1 MAMKSVILSEQA
13 VILEKPAIWSRLFL
27 WMIMLM
33 TSSAVVWAYFASIE
47 QAVPA
52 VGQLELKDG
61 ARDIQAP
68 ATGAVVRLHVE
79 NGDRVEKNQ
88 PLLTFNPIAPSADL
102 ASIKK
107 TKEALEKENQ
117 FYEDVVSGK
126 IQGAAASNA
135 VPSNLQ
141 STIKDR
147 QSLTAQNQVL
157 QALIDELYLNRGAS
171 GNFDAAQ
178 QGLYVNYRSEYL
190 SRAAAAQ
197 GQVQELQKQ
206 QKQAEDAEKAA
217 GVQMT
222 VAQQQLGFAQNQLNY
237 SQQQLESSKEQIKS
251 SQAQKDLAQEQLAK
265 SQQVLKSNQGILGR
279 LGPLVE
285 QGAIAEL
292 QREKQEQD
300 VFRGQGDVLKQQDQI
315 KQREGEINS
324 RKGEVNTRL
333 GEMNTRRGEINAR
346 RGEIE
351 KISSEIQRQQGEQ
364 GRIQESINRAQEQ
377 LKNTKDAWAKEL
389 YTKIADNQKQIA
401 SSDSQLSRF
410 KVENLKKLSE
420 VNAQLEKAQQVRDT
434 QILKAP
440 VSGVIFDLKP
450 SKKEKSKLDLA
461 KDPIC
466 QSIINSVVKPGEP
479 RPTRCEEAYYEAQ
492 QTEKLL
498 KVLDD
503 ENGLQAIV
511 YLENSNV
518 ALVLD
523 GMKKKREKLE
533 QYHGKQLDG
542 EKIDC
547 EKGKSCLCPEKEVN
561 REKLGLTK
569 YECVPVDVN
578 VEAFPALEFGTAEG
592 EVKEI
597 SSDAEPP
604 TELRK
609 YYSFKTKIKLK
620 NQKFLLNKGKP
631 NQQEVNLQSGMAV
644 SSNINIG
651 KRTVLQMFIN
661 RFTGKVDT
669 FKTVK

>member
-1 MAMKSVILSEQA
+1 
-13 VILEKPAIWSRLFL
+13 
-27 WMIMLM
+27 MLM
-33 TSSAVVWAYFASIE
+33 TTSGVVWAYFASVE

-68 ATGAVVRLHVE
+68 ATGAVVRVHVE
-79 NGDRVEKNQ
+79 NGDRVKKGQ
-88 PLLTFNPIAPSADL
+88 PLLTFNPVASSADL
-102 ASIKK
+102 TSIEK
-107 TKEALEKENQ
+107 TKEALEKENK
-117 FYEDVVSGK
+117 FYEDVVNGK
-126 IQGAAASNA
+126 VQGPI
-135 VPSNLQ
+135 PSILQ

-157 QALIDELYLNRGAS
+157 QALIDELYLNRGTS

-178 QGLYVNYRSEYL
+178 QGLYVNYRSEFL
-190 SRAAAAQ
+190 SRVAAAQ
-197 GQVQELQKQ
+197 GQVQELDKQ
-206 QKQAEDAEKAA
+206 LKQAENAEKAA
-217 GVQMT
+217 GDQMT
-222 VAQQQLGFAQNQLNY
+222 VAQQQFGFAQNQLNY
-237 SQQQLESSKEQIKS
+237 SQQQLGSAQEQVKS
-251 SQAQKDLAQEQLAK
+251 SLAQKDLAQEQLTK
-265 SQQVLKSNQGILGR
+265 SQQVLKSNQAILGR

-285 QGAIAEL
+285 AGAIAEL
-292 QREKQEQD
+292 QKEKQEQD
-300 VFRGQGDVLKQQDQI
+300 VFRGQGEVLKQQDQI

-324 RKGEVNTRL
+324 RKGEINTRL
-333 GEMNTRRGEINAR
+333 GEINTRKGEINAR
-346 RGEIE
+346 QGDIQ
-351 KISSEIQRQQGEQ
+351 KITAEVERQQGEQ
-364 GRIQESINRAQEQ
+364 ARIQESISRAQEQ
-377 LKNTKDAWAKEL
+377 LKNTKDSWAKEL

-420 VNAQLEKAQQVRDT
+420 VNAQLEKAQQTRDT
-434 QILKAP
+434 QVLMAP

-450 SKKEKSKLDLA
+450 SKKENSKLDIA

-466 QSIINSVVKPGEP
+466 QSIINSVLKPGEP
-479 RPTRCEEAYYEAQ
+479 RPARCEEAYYEAQ

-503 ENGLQAIV
+503 ENGLEAVV

-523 GMKKKREKLE
+523 ALRQKRDKLE

-547 EKGKSCLCPEKEVN
+547 EKGKSCVCPEKEVN

-569 YECVPVDVN
+569 YQCVPVDVN
-578 VEAFPALEFGTAEG
+578 VEAFPAMEFGTAEG
-592 EVKEI
+592 EVIEI
-597 SSDAEPP
+597 SKDAEPP

-609 YYSFKTKIKLK
+609 YYAFKTKIKLK
-620 NQKFLLNKGKP
+620 NQKFVLNKDKP
-631 NQQEVNLQSGMAV
+631 TQQEVNLQSGMAV

-661 RFTGKVDT
+661 RFTGKLDT

>member
-1 MAMKSVILSEQA
+1 MAMKSVILSEQP

-27 WMIMLM
+27 WMIMLIS
-33 TSSAVVWAYFASIE
+33 TSAVVWAYFARVE

-79 NGDRVEKNQ
+79 NGDRVKKGQ
-88 PLLTFNPIAPSADL
+88 PLLTFNPVASTADL
-102 ASIKK
+102 TSIKK
-107 TKEALEKENQ
+107 TKEALEKENK
-117 FYEDVVSGK
+117 FYEDVVNGR
-126 IQGAAASNA
+126 IQGPI
-135 VPSNLQ
+135 PSNLE

-178 QGLYVNYRSEYL
+178 QGLYVNYKSEFE
-190 SRAAAAQ
+190 SRVAAAQ

-206 QKQAEDAEKAA
+206 FQQAQDAEKAA
-217 GVQMT
+217 RDQMT

-237 SQQQLESSKEQIKS
+237 SQQQLAS
-251 SQAQKDLAQEQLAK
+251 SQEQVKSALAQKELADEQLAK
-265 SQQVLKSNQGILGR
+265 SKQVLKSNQGILAR
-279 LGPLVE
+279 LGPLVQE
-285 QGAIAEL
+285 GAIAEL
-292 QREKQEQD
+292 QRERQEQD
-300 VFRGQGDVLKQQDQI
+300 VFRGQAEVLKQQDQI

-324 RKGEVNTRL
+324 RKGEINTRR
-333 GEMNTRRGEINAR
+333 GEINTRRGEINAR
-346 RGEIE
+346 EGEIQ
-351 KISSEIQRQQGEQ
+351 KITADVQRQQGEQ
-364 GRIQESINRAQEQ
+364 ARIQESINRAVEQ

-389 YTKIADNQKQIA
+389 YTKIAENQKQIA

-420 VNAQLEKAQQVRDT
+420 INGQLEKAQENRNTQVM
-434 QILKAP
+434 KAP

-450 SKKEKSKLDLA
+450 STKEKAKLDMA
-461 KDPIC
+461 TDPIC
-466 QSIINSVVKPGEP
+466 QSIINSVLKPGDP
-479 RPTRCEEAYYEAQ
+479 RPQRCEEAYYEAQ

-503 ENGLQAIV
+503 DSGLEAVV

-523 GMKKKREKLE
+523 ALRNKRDKLE
-533 QYHGKQLDG
+533 KYHGKQLDG
-542 EKIDC
+542 EKVDC
-547 EKGKSCLCPEKEVN
+547 EVGKSCVCPTKPVN
-561 REKLGLTK
+561 REKLGLTH
-569 YECVPVDVN
+569 YDCVPVEVN

-609 YYSFKTKIKLK
+609 YYAFKTKIKLK
-620 NQKFLLNKGKP
+620 NQKFVLNKNKP
-631 NQQEVNLQSGMAV
+631 NQVEVNLQSGMAV

-661 RFTGKVDT
+661 RFTGKLDT

>member
-1 MAMKSVILSEQA
+1 MAMKSIMLSEQP
-13 VILEKPAIWSRLFL
+13 VILEKPAVWSRLFL
-27 WMIMLM
+27 WMIMLIA
-33 TSSAVVWAYFASIE
+33 SSAVIWAYFASIE

-68 ATGAVVRLHVE
+68 ATGAVVRVHVE

-88 PLLTFNPIAPSADL
+88 PLLTFNPVASSADFT
-102 ASIKK
+102 SIKK
-107 TKEALEKENQ
+107 TKEALEKENK
-117 FYEDVVSGK
+117 FYEDVVNGK
-126 IQGAAASNA
+126 IQGAI
-135 VPSNLQ
+135 PSNLE

-147 QSLTAQNQVL
+147 QSLTAQNKVL

-171 GNFDAAQ
+171 GNFDATQ
-178 QGLYVNYRSEYL
+178 QGLYVNYKSEFE
-190 SRAAAAQ
+190 SRVAAAQ
-197 GQVQELQKQ
+197 GQVQELEKQ
-206 QKQAEDAEKAA
+206 LKQAQDAEKAA
-217 GVQMT
+217 AAQMI
-222 VAQQQLGFAQNQLNY
+222 VAQQQFGFAQNQLVY
-237 SQQQLESSKEQIKS
+237 SQRQLDSSQEQIKS
-251 SQAQKDLAQEQLAK
+251 AEAQKQLADEQLAK

-279 LGPLVE
+279 LVPLVQE
-285 QGAIAEL
+285 GAIAEL
-292 QREKQEQD
+292 QKERQEQD
-300 VFRGQGDVLKQQDQI
+300 VFRGQSEVLKQQDQI

-324 RKGEVNTRL
+324 RKGEINSRK
-333 GEMNTRRGEINAR
+333 GEMNTRQGEMNAR
-346 RGEIE
+346 QGDIQ
-351 KISSEIQRQQGEQ
+351 KITAEVQRQQGEQ
-364 GRIQESINRAQEQ
+364 GRIDESIKRAQEQ

-389 YTKIADNQKQIA
+389 YSKIAENQKQIA

-420 VNAQLEKAQQVRDT
+420 INGQLQKAQETRDT
-434 QILKAP
+434 QVLKSP

-450 SKKEKSKLDLA
+450 STKEKAKLDIA

-466 QSIINSVVKPGEP
+466 QSIINSVVKPGQP
-479 RPTRCEEAYYEAQ
+479 RPARCEEAYYEAQ

-518 ALVLD
+518 ALILEAL
-523 GMKKKREKLE
+523 KQKRSKLE
-533 QYHGKQLDG
+533 QYHDKQLDG

-547 EKGKSCLCPEKEVN
+547 EKGKSCVCPEKEVN

-569 YECVPVDVN
+569 YQCVPVEVN
-578 VEAFPALEFGTAEG
+578 VEAFPAMEFGTAQG
-592 EVKEI
+592 EVIEI
-597 SSDAEPP
+597 SSDALAP

-609 YYSFKTKIKLK
+609 YYAFKTTIKLK
-620 NQKFLLNKGKP
+620 NQKFVLNKDKP
-631 NQQEVNLQSGMAV
+631 NQLEVNLQSGMSV

-661 RFTGKVDT
+661 RFTGKLDT
-669 FKTVK
+669 FKSVK

>member
-1 MAMKSVILSEQA
+1 MAMKSIMLSEQP

-33 TSSAVVWAYFASIE
+33 TTSAVVWAYFASVE

-68 ATGAVVRLHVE
+68 ATGAVVRVHVE

-88 PLLTFNPIAPSADL
+88 PLLTFNPVASSADFTSL
-102 ASIKK
+102 KK
-107 TKEALEKENQ
+107 TKEALEKENK
-117 FYEDVVSGK
+117 FYQDVVNGS
-126 IQGAAASNA
+126 IQGPI
-135 VPSNLQ
+135 PSNLE

-147 QSLTAQNQVL
+147 QSISAQNQVL

-178 QGLYVNYRSEYL
+178 QGLYVNYRSEFL
-190 SRAAAAQ
+190 SRAAAVQ
-197 GQVQELQKQ
+197 GQIQELQKQ
-206 QKQAEDAEKAA
+206 LKQAEDAEKAA
-217 GVQMT
+217 GDQMT

-237 SQQQLESSKEQIKS
+237 SQQQLDSAREQVKS
-251 SQAQKDLAQEQLAK
+251 AEAQKILADEQLAK
-265 SQQVLKSNQGILGR
+265 SQQVLKSNQGILSR

-285 QGAIAEL
+285 AGAIAEL
-292 QREKQEQD
+292 QKEKQEQD
-300 VFRGQGDVLKQQDQI
+300 VFRGQSDVLKQQDQI
-315 KQREGEINS
+315 KQREGEINA
-324 RKGEVNTRL
+324 RKGDINTRR
-333 GEMNTRRGEINAR
+333 GEINTRRGEINAR
-346 RGEIE
+346 QGDIQ
-351 KISSEIQRQQGEQ
+351 KITAEIQRQRGEQ
-364 GRIQESINRAQEQ
+364 ERIQESIKRAEEQ
-377 LKNTKDAWAKEL
+377 LKNTKDSWAKEL
-389 YTKIADNQKQIA
+389 YTKISENQKQIA
-401 SSDSQLSRF
+401 TSDSQLSRF

-420 VNAQLEKAQQVRDT
+420 INSQLEKAQENRNTQV
-434 QILKAP
+434 LKSP

-450 SKKEKSKLDLA
+450 STKEKSELDVA

-466 QSIINSVVKPGEP
+466 QSIINSVLKPGEP
-479 RPTRCEEAYYEAQ
+479 RPKRCEEAYYEAQ

-503 ENGLQAIV
+503 ENGLQATV

-523 GMKKKREKLE
+523 ALRQKRAKLE

-547 EKGKSCLCPEKEVN
+547 EKGKSCACPEKEVN

-569 YECVPVDVN
+569 YQCVPVEVN
-578 VEAFPALEFGTAEG
+578 VEAFPAMEFGTAEG
-592 EVKEI
+592 EVIEI
-597 SSDAEPP
+597 SSDAVAP

-609 YYSFKTKIKLK
+609 YYAFKTTIKLK
-620 NQKFLLNKGKP
+620 NQKFVLNKDKP
-631 NQQEVNLQSGMAV
+631 NQVEVNLQSGMAV

-661 RFTGKVDT
+661 RFTGKLDT

>member
-1 MAMKSVILSEQA
+1 MAMKSIMLSEQP
-13 VILEKPAIWSRLFL
+13 VILEKPAVWSRLFL

-33 TSSAVVWAYFASIE
+33 TTSAVVWAYFASIE

-68 ATGAVVRLHVE
+68 ATGAVVRVHVE

-88 PLLTFNPIAPSADL
+88 PLLTFNPVASSADFT
-102 ASIKK
+102 SIKK
-107 TKEALEKENQ
+107 TKEALEKENK
-117 FYEDVVSGK
+117 FYEDVVNGK
-126 IQGAAASNA
+126 IQGAI
-135 VPSNLQ
+135 PSNLE

-171 GNFDAAQ
+171 GNFDATQ
-178 QGLYVNYRSEYL
+178 QGLYVNYKSEFE
-190 SRAAAAQ
+190 SRVAAAQ
-197 GQVQELQKQ
+197 GQVQELEKQ
-206 QKQAEDAEKAA
+206 FQQAQDAEKAA
-217 GVQMT
+217 AAQMI
-222 VAQQQLGFAQNQLNY
+222 VAQQQFGFAQNQLNY
-237 SQQQLESSKEQIKS
+237 SQQQLASSQEQIKS
-251 SQAQKDLAQEQLAK
+251 AVAQKQLADEQLGK
-265 SQQVLKSNQGILGR
+265 SQQVLKSNQGILSR
-279 LGPLVE
+279 LTPLVE
-285 QGAIAEL
+285 AGAIAEL
-292 QREKQEQD
+292 QKERQEQD
-300 VFRGQGDVLKQQDQI
+300 VFRGQSEVLKQQDQI

-324 RKGEVNTRL
+324 RKGEINTRL
-333 GEMNTRRGEINAR
+333 GEINTRRGEINAR
-346 RGEIE
+346 QGDIQ
-351 KISSEIQRQQGEQ
+351 KITAEVQRQQGEQ
-364 GRIQESINRAQEQ
+364 GRIQESIKRAQEQ

-389 YTKIADNQKQIA
+389 YSKIAENQKQIA

-420 VNAQLEKAQQVRDT
+420 INGQLQKAQETRDT
-434 QILKAP
+434 QVLKSP

-450 SKKEKSKLDLA
+450 SKKENAKLDIA

-466 QSIINSVVKPGEP
+466 QSVIKSVVKPGEP
-479 RPTRCEEAYYEAQ
+479 RPARCEEAYYEAQ

-518 ALVLD
+518 ALILEAL
-523 GMKKKREKLE
+523 KQKRSKLE

-542 EKIDC
+542 EKIHC
-547 EKGKSCLCPEKEVN
+547 EKGKSCVCPEKEVN

-569 YECVPVDVN
+569 YQCVPVEVN
-578 VEAFPALEFGTAEG
+578 VEAFPAMEFGTAQG
-592 EVKEI
+592 EVIEI
-597 SSDAEPP
+597 SSDALAP

-609 YYSFKTKIKLK
+609 YYAFKTTIKLK
-620 NQKFLLNKGKP
+620 NQKFVLNKDKP
-631 NQQEVNLQSGMAV
+631 NQLEVNLQSGMSV

-661 RFTGKVDT
+661 RFTGKLDT
-669 FKTVK
+669 FKSVK

>member
-1 MAMKSVILSEQA
+1 MKSLILSEQP
-13 VILEKPAIWSRLFL
+13 VILEKPAIWSHLFL

-33 TSSAVVWAYFASIE
+33 TTSAVVWAYFASVE

-88 PLLTFNPIAPSADL
+88 PLLTFNPLAPSADL
-102 ASIKK
+102 TSIQK
-107 TKEALEKENQ
+107 TKEALEKENK
-117 FYEDVVSGK
+117 FYEDVVNGK
-126 IQGAAASNA
+126 IQGA
-135 VPSNLQ
+135 VPSNLE

-178 QGLYVNYRSEYL
+178 QGLYVNYRSEFL
-190 SRAAAAQ
+190 SRVAAAQ
-197 GQVQELQKQ
+197 GQVQELEQ
-206 QKQAEDAEKAA
+206 QLKQAQDAEKAA
-217 GVQMT
+217 GDQMI
-222 VAQQQLGFAQNQLNY
+222 VAQQQFGFAQNKLNY
-237 SQQQLESSKEQIKS
+237 AQQQLDSSKEQVKS
-251 SQAQKDLAQEQLAK
+251 AQAQKDLAQEQLAK
-265 SQQVLKSNQGILGR
+265 SQQVLKSNQNILGR
-279 LGPLVE
+279 LAPLVE
-285 QGAIAEL
+285 EGAIAEL
-292 QREKQEQD
+292 QKERQEQD
-300 VFRGQGDVLKQQDQI
+300 VFRGQSDVLKQQDQI
-315 KQREGEINS
+315 KQREGEINA
-324 RKGEVNTRL
+324 RKGEINTRL
-333 GEMNTRRGEINAR
+333 SEINTSRGEMNARQGEIQ
-346 RGEIE
+346 
-351 KISSEIQRQQGEQ
+351 KISADIQRQQGEQ
-364 GRIQESINRAQEQ
+364 ARIQESIARAEEQ
-377 LKNTKDAWAKEL
+377 LKNTKDSWAKEL
-389 YTKIADNQKQIA
+389 YSKIAENEKQIA

-420 VNAQLEKAQQVRDT
+420 VNAQLEKAQQNRDT
-434 QILKAP
+434 QVMKAP

-450 SKKEKSKLDLA
+450 STKEKAKLDMA

-479 RPTRCEEAYYEAQ
+479 RPARCEEAYYEAQ

-503 ENGLQAIV
+503 DNGLEAVV

-523 GMKKKREKLE
+523 ALRQKRAKLE

-547 EKGKSCLCPEKEVN
+547 EIGKSCVCPEKEVN

-569 YECVPVDVN
+569 YQCVPVEVN
-578 VEAFPALEFGTAEG
+578 VEAFPAMEFGTAEG
-592 EVKEI
+592 EVIEI

-609 YYSFKTKIKLK
+609 YYAFKTKIKLN
-620 NQKFLLNKGKP
+620 NQKFVLNKGKA
-631 NQQEVNLQSGMAV
+631 NEVEVNLQSGMSV

-661 RFTGKVDT
+661 RFTGKMDT
-669 FKTVK
+669 FKTIK

>member
-1 MAMKSVILSEQA
+1 MAMKSVILSEQP

-33 TSSAVVWAYFASIE
+33 TTSAVIWAYFASVE

-68 ATGAVVRLHVE
+68 ATGAVVRVHVE

-88 PLLTFNPIAPSADL
+88 PLLTFNPVASSADL
-102 ASIKK
+102 TSVKK
-107 TKEALEKENQ
+107 TKEALEQENK
-117 FYEDVVSGK
+117 FYEDVVNGRV
-126 IQGAAASNA
+126 QGPI
-135 VPSNLQ
+135 PSSLE

-147 QSLTAQNQVL
+147 QSLAAQNQVL

-178 QGLYVNYRSEYL
+178 QGLYVNYKSEFE
-190 SRAAAAQ
+190 SRVAAAQ
-197 GQVQELQKQ
+197 GQVQELEKQ
-206 QKQAEDAEKAA
+206 LQQAKDAEKAA
-217 GVQMT
+217 GDQKI

-237 SQQQLESSKEQIKS
+237 AQQQLAS
-251 SQAQKDLAQEQLAK
+251 SQEQVKSALAQKDLAEEQLAK
-265 SQQVLKSNQGILGR
+265 SQQVLKSNQGILSR

-292 QREKQEQD
+292 QRERQEQD
-300 VFRGQGDVLKQQDQI
+300 VFRGQSEVLKQQDQI
-315 KQREGEINS
+315 KQREGEITS
-324 RKGEVNTRL
+324 RQGEI
-333 GEMNTRRGEINAR
+333 NTRRGEINKSR
-346 RGEIE
+346 
-351 KISSEIQRQQGEQ
+351 SEINAREGDIQKMSAEVLRQQGEQ
-364 GRIQESINRAQEQ
+364 ARIQESIDRAVEQ

-389 YTKIADNQKQIA
+389 YTKIAENQKQIA

-420 VNAQLEKAQQVRDT
+420 INGQLEKAEQTRDT
-434 QILKAP
+434 QVMKAP

-450 SKKEKSKLDLA
+450 SKKENAKLEIA

-466 QSIINSVVKPGEP
+466 QSIINSVLKPGEP
-479 RPTRCEEAYYEAQ
+479 RPARCEEAYYEAQ

-503 ENGLQAIV
+503 ENGLEAVV

-523 GMKKKREKLE
+523 ALRQKRDKLE
-533 QYHGKQLDG
+533 KYHGKQLDG
-542 EKIDC
+542 EKVDC
-547 EKGKSCLCPEKEVN
+547 EIGKSCVCPEKAVN
-561 REKLGLTK
+561 REKLGLTH
-569 YECVPVDVN
+569 YDCVPVEVN

-609 YYSFKTKIKLK
+609 YYAFKTKIKLK
-620 NQKFLLNKGKP
+620 NQKFVLNKNKP
-631 NQQEVNLQSGMAV
+631 NQVEVNLQSGMAV

-661 RFTGKVDT
+661 RFTGKLDT

>member
-1 MAMKSVILSEQA
+1 MKSVILSEQP

-27 WMIMLM
+27 WTIMLI
-33 TSSAVVWAYFASIE
+33 TSSAIIWAYFARVE

-68 ATGAVVRLHVE
+68 ATGAVVRVHVE

-88 PLLTFNPIAPSADL
+88 PLLTFNPVASTADL
-102 ASIKK
+102 TSVKK
-107 TKEALEKENQ
+107 TKEALEKENK
-117 FYEDVVSGK
+117 FYEDVVNSR
-126 IQGAAASNA
+126 IQG
-135 VPSNLQ
+135 PIPPNLE
-141 STIKDR
+141 STIRDR
-147 QSLTAQNQVL
+147 QSLVSQNLVL
-157 QALIDELYLNRGAS
+157 QALIDELYLSRGGG

-178 QGLYVNYRSEYL
+178 RGLYVNYKSEFE
-190 SRAAAAQ
+190 SRVAAAQ
-197 GQVQELQKQ
+197 GQVQELEKQ
-206 QKQAEDAEKAA
+206 LKQAEDAEQAQRD
-217 GVQMT
+217 QMV
-222 VAQQQLGFAQNQLNY
+222 VAQQQLVFAQNQLNY
-237 SQQQLESSKEQIKS
+237 AQQQLAS
-251 SQAQKDLAQEQLAK
+251 SQEQVKSALAQKDLAEEQLAK

-292 QREKQEQD
+292 QRERQEQD
-300 VFRGQGDVLKQQDQI
+300 VFRGENEVIKQQDQI
-315 KQREGEINS
+315 KQREGEINA
-324 RKGEVNTRL
+324 RRGEINTRR
-333 GEMNTRRGEINAR
+333 GEINTRRGEINAR
-346 RGEIE
+346 QGDIQ
-351 KISSEIQRQQGEQ
+351 KINAEIQRQQGEQ
-364 GRIQESINRAQEQ
+364 ARIQQSIQRAVEQ

-389 YTKIADNQKQIA
+389 YTKIAENEKLIA
-401 SSDSQLSRF
+401 GSDSQLSRL
-410 KVENLKKLSE
+410 KVDNLKKLSE
-420 VNAQLEKAQQVRDT
+420 VNAQLEKAQENRNTQVM
-434 QILKAP
+434 KSP
-440 VSGVIFDLKP
+440 VAGTIFDLKP
-450 SKKEKSKLDLA
+450 STKDKAKLDIA

-466 QSIINSVVKPGEP
+466 QSIITSVLKPGDP
-479 RPTRCEEAYYEAQ
+479 RPKRCEEAYYEAQ

-503 ENGLQAIV
+503 ENGLEAVV

-523 GMKKKREKLE
+523 ALKRKREKLE

-542 EKIDC
+542 EKIEC
-547 EKGKSCLCPEKEVN
+547 EVGKSCVCPEKQVN
-561 REKLGLTK
+561 RDKLGLTE
-569 YECVPVDVN
+569 YDCVPVEVN

-597 SSDAEPP
+597 SKDAEPP

-609 YYSFKTKIKLK
+609 YYAFKTKIKLN
-620 NQKFLLNKGKP
+620 NQKFVLNKSKP
-631 NQQEVNLQSGMAV
+631 KSEQTEVNLQSGMAV

-661 RFTGKVDT
+661 RFTGKLDT

>member
-1 MAMKSVILSEQA
+1 MAMKSVILSEQP
-13 VILEKPAIWSRLFL
+13 VILEKPAIWSHLFL

-33 TSSAVVWAYFASIE
+33 TTSAVVWAYFASVE

-88 PLLTFNPIAPSADL
+88 PLLTFNPLAPSADL
-102 ASIKK
+102 TSIQK
-107 TKEALEKENQ
+107 TKEALEKENK

-126 IQGAAASNA
+126 IQGA
-135 VPSNLQ
+135 VPSNLE

-157 QALIDELYLNRGAS
+157 QALINELYLNQGPSR
-171 GNFDAAQ
+171 NFDPAQ
-178 QGLYVNYRSEYL
+178 QGLYDNYRSEFL
-190 SRAAAAQ
+190 SRVASAQ
-197 GQVQELQKQ
+197 GQVQELEKQ
-206 QKQAEDAEKAA
+206 QQQAEDAEKAA
-217 GVQMT
+217 RDQMT
-222 VAQQQLGFAQNQLNY
+222 VAEKQLVFAENQLNY
-237 SQQQLESSKEQIKS
+237 AKQQWASSEEQVKS
-251 SQAQKDLAQEQLAK
+251 ARAQKDLAQEQSAK
-265 SQQVLKSNQGILGR
+265 AEQVLKSNQNILDR
-279 LGPLVE
+279 LRPLVQE
-285 QGAIAEL
+285 GAIAEL
-292 QREKQEQD
+292 QKERQEQD
-300 VFRGQGDVLKQQDQI
+300 VLRGQSDVLKQQDQI
-315 KQREGEINS
+315 KQREGEINARQGEINT
-324 RKGEVNTRL
+324 RKGEINTR
-333 GEMNTRRGEINAR
+333 EGEINAR
-346 RGEIE
+346 QGEIK
-351 KISSEIQRQQGEQ
+351 KITADIQRQQGEQ
-364 GRIQESINRAQEQ
+364 DRIQESIKRAQEQ
-377 LKNTKDAWAKEL
+377 LKNTKEAWAKEL
-389 YTKIADNQKQIA
+389 YSKIAENQKQIA

-420 VNAQLEKAQQVRDT
+420 VNAQLEKAQQNRDT
-434 QILKAP
+434 QVMKAP

-450 SKKEKSKLDLA
+450 STKEKAELDMA

-466 QSIINSVVKPGEP
+466 QSIINTVLKPGEP
-479 RPTRCEEAYYEAQ
+479 RPQRCEEAYYEAQ

-503 ENGLQAIV
+503 ENGLEAVV

-523 GMKKKREKLE
+523 ALRQKREKLE
-533 QYHGKQLDG
+533 PYHGKQLDG
-542 EKIDC
+542 EKVDC
-547 EKGKSCLCPEKEVN
+547 EKGKSCVCPEKEIN

-569 YECVPVDVN
+569 YQCVPVEVN

-609 YYSFKTKIKLK
+609 YYAFKTKIKLK

-631 NQQEVNLQSGMAV
+631 NEVAVNLQSGMSV

-661 RFTGKVDT
+661 RFTGKLDT

>member
-1 MAMKSVILSEQA
+1 MKSIMLSEQP
-13 VILEKPAIWSRLFL
+13 VILEKPAVWSRLFL

-33 TSSAVVWAYFASIE
+33 TTSAVVWAYFASIE

-68 ATGAVVRLHVE
+68 ATGAVVRVHVE

-88 PLLTFNPIAPSADL
+88 PLLTFNPVASSADFT
-102 ASIKK
+102 SIKK
-107 TKEALEKENQ
+107 TKEALEKENK
-117 FYEDVVSGK
+117 FYEDVVNGK
-126 IQGAAASNA
+126 IQGAI
-135 VPSNLQ
+135 PSNLE

-171 GNFDAAQ
+171 GNFDATQ
-178 QGLYVNYRSEYL
+178 QGLYVNYKSEFE
-190 SRAAAAQ
+190 SRVAAAQ
-197 GQVQELQKQ
+197 GQVQELEKQ
-206 QKQAEDAEKAA
+206 FQQAQDAEKAA
-217 GVQMT
+217 AAQMI
-222 VAQQQLGFAQNQLNY
+222 VAQQQFGFAQNQLNY
-237 SQQQLESSKEQIKS
+237 SQQQLASSQEQIKS
-251 SQAQKDLAQEQLAK
+251 AVAQKQLADEQLGK
-265 SQQVLKSNQGILGR
+265 SQQVLKSNQGILSR
-279 LGPLVE
+279 LTPLVE
-285 QGAIAEL
+285 AGAIAEL
-292 QREKQEQD
+292 QKERQEQD
-300 VFRGQGDVLKQQDQI
+300 VFRGQSEVLKQQDQI

-324 RKGEVNTRL
+324 RKGEINTRL
-333 GEMNTRRGEINAR
+333 GEINTRRGEINAR
-346 RGEIE
+346 QGDIQ
-351 KISSEIQRQQGEQ
+351 KITAEVQRQQGEQ
-364 GRIQESINRAQEQ
+364 GRIQESIKRAQEQ

-389 YTKIADNQKQIA
+389 YSKIAENQKQIA

-420 VNAQLEKAQQVRDT
+420 INGQLQKAQETRDT
-434 QILKAP
+434 QVLKSP

-450 SKKEKSKLDLA
+450 SKKENAKLDIA

-466 QSIINSVVKPGEP
+466 QSVIKSVVKPGEP
-479 RPTRCEEAYYEAQ
+479 RPARCEEAYYEAQ

-518 ALVLD
+518 ALILEAL
-523 GMKKKREKLE
+523 KQKRSKLE

-542 EKIDC
+542 EKIHC
-547 EKGKSCLCPEKEVN
+547 EKGKSCVCPEKEVN

-569 YECVPVDVN
+569 YQCVPVEVN
-578 VEAFPALEFGTAEG
+578 VEAFPAMEFGTAQG
-592 EVKEI
+592 EVIEI
-597 SSDAEPP
+597 SSDALAP

-609 YYSFKTKIKLK
+609 YYAFKTTIKLK
-620 NQKFLLNKGKP
+620 NQKFVLNKDKP
-631 NQQEVNLQSGMAV
+631 NQLEVNLQSGMSV

-661 RFTGKVDT
+661 RFTGKLDT
-669 FKTVK
+669 FKSVK

>member
-1 MAMKSVILSEQA
+1 MAMKSVILSEQP
-13 VILEKPAIWSRLFL
+13 VILEKPAIWSHLFL

-33 TSSAVVWAYFASIE
+33 TTSGVVWAYFASVE

-68 ATGAVVRLHVE
+68 ATGAVVRVHVE
-79 NGDRVEKNQ
+79 NGDRVKKGQ
-88 PLLTFNPIAPSADL
+88 PLLTFNPVASTADL
-102 ASIKK
+102 TSIKK

-117 FYEDVVSGK
+117 FYEDVVNGK
-126 IQGAAASNA
+126 VQGPI
-135 VPSNLQ
+135 PSSLQ

-147 QSLTAQNQVL
+147 QSLAAQNEVL

-178 QGLYVNYRSEYL
+178 QGLYVNYRSEFL
-190 SRAAAAQ
+190 SRVAAAQ
-197 GQVQELQKQ
+197 GQVQELEKQ
-206 QKQAEDAEKAA
+206 LKQAENAEKAA
-217 GVQMT
+217 RDQIT
-222 VAQQQLGFAQNQLNY
+222 VAQQQFGFAQNQLNY
-237 SQQQLESSKEQIKS
+237 SQQQLAS
-251 SQAQKDLAQEQLAK
+251 AQEQVKSSLAQKELAQDQLTK
-265 SQQVLKSNQGILGR
+265 SRQVLKSNEAILGR

-285 QGAIAEL
+285 AGAIAEL

-300 VFRGQGDVLKQQDQI
+300 VFRGQGEVLKQQDQI
-315 KQREGEINS
+315 KQREGEINA
-324 RKGEVNTRL
+324 RKGEINTRL
-333 GEMNTRRGEINAR
+333 GEINTRRGEINAR
-346 RGEIE
+346 QGDIQ
-351 KISSEIQRQQGEQ
+351 KITAEVERQQGEQ
-364 GRIQESINRAQEQ
+364 ARVLESISRAQEQ
-377 LKNTKDAWAKEL
+377 LKNTKDAWAREL
-389 YTKIADNQKQIA
+389 YTKIAENEKQIA

-420 VNAQLEKAQQVRDT
+420 VNGQLEKAQENRNTQVM
-434 QILKAP
+434 KSP

-450 SKKEKSKLDLA
+450 STKEKAKLDMA

-466 QSIINSVVKPGEP
+466 QSIINSVLKPGEP
-479 RPTRCEEAYYEAQ
+479 LPARCEEAYYEAQ

-503 ENGLQAIV
+503 ENGLEAVV

-523 GMKKKREKLE
+523 GMKRKREKLE
-533 QYHGKQLDG
+533 PYHGKQLDG

-547 EKGKSCLCPEKEVN
+547 EVGKSCVCPEKEVN
-561 REKLGLTK
+561 REKLGMTH
-569 YECVPVDVN
+569 YDCVPVELN
-578 VEAFPALEFGTAEG
+578 VEAFPALEFGTAAG

-597 SSDAEPP
+597 SKDAEPP

-609 YYSFKTKIKLK
+609 YYAFKTKVKLK
-620 NQKFLLNKGKP
+620 NQKFVLNKGKA
-631 NQQEVNLQSGMAV
+631 NEQEVNLQSGMAV

-661 RFTGKVDT
+661 RFTGKLDT

>member
-1 MAMKSVILSEQA
+1 MAMKSIMLSEQP

-33 TSSAVVWAYFASIE
+33 TTSAVVWAYFASVE
-47 QAVPA
+47 QSVPA

-68 ATGAVVRLHVE
+68 ATGAVVRVHVE

-88 PLLTFNPIAPSADL
+88 PLLTFNPVASSADFTSL
-102 ASIKK
+102 KK
-107 TKEALEKENQ
+107 TKEALEKENK
-117 FYEDVVSGK
+117 FYQDVVNGR
-126 IQGAAASNA
+126 IQGPI
-135 VPSNLQ
+135 PSNLE

-147 QSLTAQNQVL
+147 QSIAAQNQVL

-178 QGLYVNYRSEYL
+178 QGLYVNYRSEFL
-190 SRAAAAQ
+190 SRAAAVQ
-197 GQVQELQKQ
+197 GQIQELQKQ
-206 QKQAEDAEKAA
+206 LKQAEDAEKAA
-217 GVQMT
+217 GDQMT

-237 SQQQLESSKEQIKS
+237 SQQQLDSAKEQVKS
-251 SQAQKDLAQEQLAK
+251 AESQKILADEQLAK
-265 SQQVLKSNQGILGR
+265 SQQVLKSNQGILSR

-285 QGAIAEL
+285 AGAIAEL
-292 QREKQEQD
+292 QKEKQEQD
-300 VFRGQGDVLKQQDQI
+300 VFRGQSDVLKQQDQI
-315 KQREGEINS
+315 KQREGEINA
-324 RKGEVNTRL
+324 RKGDINTRR
-333 GEMNTRRGEINAR
+333 GEINTRRGEINAR
-346 RGEIE
+346 QGDIQ
-351 KISSEIQRQQGEQ
+351 KITAEIQRQRGEQ
-364 GRIQESINRAQEQ
+364 ERIQESIKRAEEQ
-377 LKNTKDAWAKEL
+377 LKNTKDSWAKEL
-389 YTKIADNQKQIA
+389 YTKISENQKQIA
-401 SSDSQLSRF
+401 SSDSQLSRY
-410 KVENLKKLSE
+410 KVENLKKLSDI
-420 VNAQLEKAQQVRDT
+420 NSQLEKAQENRNTQV
-434 QILKAP
+434 LKSP

-450 SKKEKSKLDLA
+450 STKEKSKLDLA

-466 QSIINSVVKPGEP
+466 QSIINSVLKPGEP
-479 RPTRCEEAYYEAQ
+479 RPKRCEEAYYEAQ

-503 ENGLQAIV
+503 ENGLQANV

-523 GMKKKREKLE
+523 ALRQKRAKLE

-547 EKGKSCLCPEKEVN
+547 EKGKSCTCPEKEVN
-561 REKLGLTK
+561 RDKLGLTK
-569 YECVPVDVN
+569 YQCVPVEVN
-578 VEAFPALEFGTAEG
+578 VEAFPAMEFGTAEG
-592 EVKEI
+592 EVIDI
-597 SSDAEPP
+597 SSDALAP

-609 YYSFKTKIKLK
+609 YYAFKTTIKLK
-620 NQKFLLNKGKP
+620 NQKFVLNKDKP
-631 NQQEVNLQSGMAV
+631 NQVEVNLQSGMAV

-661 RFTGKVDT
+661 RFTGKLDT

>member
-1 MAMKSVILSEQA
+1 MKSIILSEQP
-13 VILEKPAIWSRLFL
+13 VILEKPAIWSHLFL

-33 TSSAVVWAYFASIE
+33 TTSAVVWAYFASIE

-68 ATGAVVRLHVE
+68 ATGAVVRVHVE
-79 NGDRVEKNQ
+79 NGDRVKKGQ
-88 PLLTFNPIAPSADL
+88 PLLTFNPVASSADL
-102 ASIKK
+102 TSVKK
-107 TKEALEKENQ
+107 TKEALEKENK

-126 IQGAAASNA
+126 IQGPI
-135 VPSNLQ
+135 PSSLE

-147 QSLTAQNQVL
+147 QSLAAQNQVL

-178 QGLYVNYRSEYL
+178 QGLYVNYRSEFL
-190 SRAAAAQ
+190 SRVAAAQ
-197 GQVQELQKQ
+197 GQVQELEKQ
-206 QKQAEDAEKAA
+206 LKQAEDAEKAA
-217 GVQMT
+217 GNQMT

-237 SQQQLESSKEQIKS
+237 AQQQLAS
-251 SQAQKDLAQEQLAK
+251 SQEQVKSAVAQKQLADEQLTK
-265 SQQVLKSNQGILGR
+265 SQQVLKSNQGILSR
-279 LGPLVE
+279 LVPLVE
-285 QGAIAEL
+285 AGAIAEL
-292 QREKQEQD
+292 QKEKQEQD
-300 VFRGQGDVLKQQDQI
+300 VFRGQSEVLKQQDQI
-315 KQREGEINS
+315 KQREGEIN
-324 RKGEVNTRL
+324 GRL
-333 GEMNTRRGEINAR
+333 GEINTRRGEINTRRGEINAR
-346 RGEIE
+346 EGDIQ
-351 KISSEIQRQQGEQ
+351 KITAEVQRQQGEQ
-364 GRIQESINRAQEQ
+364 ARIQESIKRAQEQ
-377 LKNTKDAWAKEL
+377 LKNTKDSWAKEL
-389 YTKIADNQKQIA
+389 YTKIAENQKQIA

-420 VNAQLEKAQQVRDT
+420 VNAQLEKAQENRNTQVM
-434 QILKAP
+434 KSP

-450 SKKEKSKLDLA
+450 STKEKAKLDMA

-466 QSIINSVVKPGEP
+466 QSIINSVLKPGEP
-479 RPTRCEEAYYEAQ
+479 RPQRCEEAYYEAQ

-523 GMKKKREKLE
+523 ALRKKREKLE
-533 QYHGKQLDG
+533 PYHGKQLDG

-547 EKGKSCLCPEKEVN
+547 EKGKSCVCPEKENN
-561 REKLGLTK
+561 RDKLGLTH
-569 YECVPVDVN
+569 YDCVPVEVN
-578 VEAFPALEFGTAEG
+578 VEAFPAMEFGTAEG

-597 SSDAEPP
+597 SSDAVAP

-609 YYSFKTKIKLK
+609 YYAFKTTIKLK
-620 NQKFLLNKGKP
+620 NQKFVLNKNKP
-631 NQQEVNLQSGMAV
+631 NQLEVNLQSGMSV

-661 RFTGKVDT
+661 RFTGKLDT

>member
-1 MAMKSVILSEQA
+1 MAMKSLILSEQP
-13 VILEKPAIWSRLFL
+13 VILEKPAIWSHLFL

-33 TSSAVVWAYFASIE
+33 TTSAVVWAYFASVE

-88 PLLTFNPIAPSADL
+88 PLLTFNPLAPSADL
-102 ASIKK
+102 TSVQK
-107 TKEALEKENQ
+107 TKEALEKENK

-126 IQGAAASNA
+126 IQGP
-135 VPSNLQ
+135 VPSNLE
-141 STIKDR
+141 STIRDR

-171 GNFDAAQ
+171 GNFAPAQ
-178 QGLYVNYRSEYL
+178 QGLYANYKDEFL
-190 SRAAAAQ
+190 SRVATAQ
-197 GQVQELQKQ
+197 GQVQELEKQ
-206 QKQAEDAEKAA
+206 LKQAQDAEKAA
-217 GVQMT
+217 GDQMI

-237 SQQQLESSKEQIKS
+237 AQQQLAS
-251 SQAQKDLAQEQLAK
+251 SQEQVKSALAQRDLAQEQLAK
-265 SQQVLKSNQGILGR
+265 SQQVLKSNQNILGR
-279 LGPLVE
+279 LAPLVE
-285 QGAIAEL
+285 EGAIAEL
-292 QREKQEQD
+292 QKERQEQD
-300 VFRGQGDVLKQQDQI
+300 VFRGQSDVLKQQDQI

-324 RKGEVNTRL
+324 RRGEINTRL
-333 GEMNTRRGEINAR
+333 GEINTRRGEINAR
-346 RGEIE
+346 QGDIQ
-351 KISSEIQRQQGEQ
+351 KISADIQRQQGEQ
-364 GRIQESINRAQEQ
+364 ARIQESIARAQEQ
-377 LKNTKDAWAKEL
+377 LKNTKDAWAREL
-389 YTKIADNQKQIA
+389 YTKIAENEKQIA

-420 VNAQLEKAQQVRDT
+420 VNAQLEKAQQNRDT
-434 QILKAP
+434 QVLKAP

-450 SKKEKSKLDLA
+450 STKEKAKLDMA

-479 RPTRCEEAYYEAQ
+479 RPARCEEAYYEAQ

-503 ENGLQAIV
+503 DNGLEAVV

-523 GMKKKREKLE
+523 ALRQKRAKLE
-533 QYHGKQLDG
+533 PYHGKQLDG

-547 EKGKSCLCPEKEVN
+547 EIGKICVCPEKEIN

-569 YECVPVDVN
+569 YQCVPVEVN
-578 VEAFPALEFGTAEG
+578 VEAFPAMEFGTAQG
-592 EVKEI
+592 EVIEI

-609 YYSFKTKIKLK
+609 YYAFKTKIKLK
-620 NQKFLLNKGKP
+620 NQKFVLNKGKA
-631 NQQEVNLQSGMAV
+631 NEVEVGLQSGMAV

-661 RFTGKVDT
+661 RFTGKMDT
-669 FKTVK
+669 FKTIK

>member
-1 MAMKSVILSEQA
+1 MAMKSIILSEQP

-33 TSSAVVWAYFASIE
+33 TTSAVVWAYFASIE

-68 ATGAVVRLHVE
+68 ATGAVVRVHVE

-88 PLLTFNPIAPSADL
+88 PLLTFNPVASSADFT
-102 ASIKK
+102 SIKK
-107 TKEALEKENQ
+107 TKEALEKENK

-126 IQGAAASNA
+126 IQGPI
-135 VPSNLQ
+135 PSNLE

-147 QSLTAQNQVL
+147 QSNVAQNQVL

-171 GNFDAAQ
+171 GNFDGTQ
-178 QGLYVNYRSEYL
+178 QGLYVNYKSEFE
-190 SRAAAAQ
+190 SRVAAAQ
-197 GQVQELQKQ
+197 GQVQELEKQ
-206 QKQAEDAEKAA
+206 LKQAQNAEKAA
-217 GVQMT
+217 GDQMT
-222 VAQQQLGFAQNQLNY
+222 VAQQQFGFAQNQLNY
-237 SQQQLESSKEQIKS
+237 SQQQLGS
-251 SQAQKDLAQEQLAK
+251 SQEQVKSAVAQKQLADEQLAK

-279 LGPLVE
+279 LTPLVE
-285 QGAIAEL
+285 AGAIAEL
-292 QREKQEQD
+292 QKERQEQD
-300 VFRGQGDVLKQQDQI
+300 VFRGQSEVLKQQDQI

-324 RKGEVNTRL
+324 RKGEINTRR
-333 GEMNTRRGEINAR
+333 GEINTRRGEINAR
-346 RGEIE
+346 EGDIQ
-351 KISSEIQRQQGEQ
+351 KITAEVQRQQGEQ
-364 GRIQESINRAQEQ
+364 GRIDESIKRAQEQ

-389 YTKIADNQKQIA
+389 YSKIAENQKQIA

-420 VNAQLEKAQQVRDT
+420 INGQLQKAQETRDT
-434 QILKAP
+434 QVLKSP

-450 SKKEKSKLDLA
+450 STKEKSKLDIE

-466 QSIINSVVKPGEP
+466 QSIINSVVKPGQP
-479 RPTRCEEAYYEAQ
+479 RPARCEEAYYEAQ

-503 ENGLQAIV
+503 ENGLQAVV

-523 GMKKKREKLE
+523 ALRQKRDKLE
-533 QYHGKQLDG
+533 KYHGKQLDG

-547 EKGKSCLCPEKEVN
+547 EIGKSCVCPEKEVN

-569 YECVPVDVN
+569 YQCVPVEVN
-578 VEAFPALEFGTAEG
+578 VEAFPAMEFGTAEG
-592 EVKEI
+592 EVTEI
-597 SSDAEPP
+597 SSDAMAP

-609 YYSFKTKIKLK
+609 YYAFKTTIKLK
-620 NQKFLLNKGKP
+620 NQKFVLNKDKP
-631 NQQEVNLQSGMAV
+631 GQVEVNLQSGMGV

-661 RFTGKVDT
+661 RFTGKLDT
-669 FKTVK
+669 FKSVK

>member
-1 MAMKSVILSEQA
+1 MAMKSLILSEQP
-13 VILEKPAIWSRLFL
+13 VILEKPAIWSHLFL

-33 TSSAVVWAYFASIE
+33 TTSAVVWAYFASVE

-88 PLLTFNPIAPSADL
+88 PLLTFNPLAPSADL
-102 ASIKK
+102 TSIQK
-107 TKEALEKENQ
+107 TKEALEKENK

-126 IQGAAASNA
+126 IQGA
-135 VPSNLQ
+135 VPSSLE

-147 QSLTAQNQVL
+147 QSLTAQNEVM

-171 GNFDAAQ
+171 GNFDAEQ
-178 QGLYVNYRSEYL
+178 QGLYVNYRSEFL
-190 SRAAAAQ
+190 SRVASAQ
-197 GQVQELQKQ
+197 GQVQELEKQ
-206 QKQAEDAEKAA
+206 QKQAADAEKAA
-217 GVQMT
+217 RDQMV
-222 VAQQQLGFAQNQLNY
+222 VAQQQWGFAKNQLDY
-237 SQQQLESSKEQIKS
+237 AERQLASSEEQVKS
-251 SQAQKDLAQEQLAK
+251 ALAQKDLAQEQLTK
-265 SQQVLKSNQGILGR
+265 SQQVLKSNQNILGR

-285 QGAIAEL
+285 EGAIAEL
-292 QREKQEQD
+292 QKERQEQD
-300 VFRGQGDVLKQQDQI
+300 VFKGQSDVLKQLDQI
-315 KQREGEINS
+315 KQREGEINA
-324 RKGEVNTRL
+324 RQGEI
-333 GEMNTRRGEINAR
+333 NTRRGEINTR
-346 RGEIE
+346 LGEINARKGE
-351 KISSEIQRQQGEQ
+351 IQKITAEIQRQQGEQ
-364 GRIQESINRAQEQ
+364 DRLQESINRAQEQ

-389 YTKIADNQKQIA
+389 YSKIAENEKLIA

-420 VNAQLEKAQQVRDT
+420 VNAQLEKAQQNRDT
-434 QILKAP
+434 QVMKAP

-450 SKKEKSKLDLA
+450 SKKEEAKLDIA

-479 RPTRCEEAYYEAQ
+479 RPQRCEEAYYEAQ

-503 ENGLQAIV
+503 DNGLEAVV

-523 GMKKKREKLE
+523 ALRQKREKLE
-533 QYHGKQLDG
+533 PYHGKQLDG
-542 EKIDC
+542 EKVDC
-547 EKGKSCLCPEKEVN
+547 EQGKSCVCPEKEVN
-561 REKLGLTK
+561 RDKLGLTK
-569 YECVPVDVN
+569 YQCVPVEVN
-578 VEAFPALEFGTAEG
+578 VEAFPAMEFGTAEG

-609 YYSFKTKIKLK
+609 YYAFKTKIKLK

-631 NQQEVNLQSGMAV
+631 NEVAVNLQSGMSV

-661 RFTGKVDT
+661 RFTGKLDT

>member
-1 MAMKSVILSEQA
+1 MAMKSVILSEQP
-13 VILEKPAIWSRLFL
+13 VILEKPAIWTRLFL

-33 TSSAVVWAYFASIE
+33 TTSAVVWAYFASVE

-68 ATGAVVRLHVE
+68 ATGAVVRVHVE

-88 PLLTFNPIAPSADL
+88 PLLTFNPVASSADL
-102 ASIKK
+102 TSIKK
-107 TKEALEKENQ
+107 TKEALEKENK
-117 FYEDVVSGK
+117 FYEDVVNGRV
-126 IQGAAASNA
+126 QGPI
-135 VPSNLQ
+135 PSSLE

-178 QGLYVNYRSEYL
+178 QGLYVNYKSEFE
-190 SRAAAAQ
+190 SRVAAAQ

-206 QKQAEDAEKAA
+206 FKQAEDAERAA
-217 GVQMT
+217 GNQMT

-251 SQAQKDLAQEQLAK
+251 ALAQKQLADEQLAK
-265 SQQVLKSNQGILGR
+265 SKQVLKSNQGILGR

-292 QREKQEQD
+292 QRERQEQD
-300 VFRGQGDVLKQQDQI
+300 VFRGQSDVLKQQDQI

-324 RKGEVNTRL
+324 RKGEINTRL
-333 GEMNTRRGEINAR
+333 GEINTRRGEINAR
-346 RGEIE
+346 QGDIQKITAEIE
-351 KISSEIQRQQGEQ
+351 RQQGEQ
-364 GRIQESINRAQEQ
+364 GRIQESINRAVEQ
-377 LKNTKDAWAKEL
+377 LKNTKDSWAKEL
-389 YTKIADNQKQIA
+389 YTKIAENQKQIA

-420 VNAQLEKAQQVRDT
+420 VNGQLEKAQENRNTQVMRS
-434 QILKAP
+434 P

-450 SKKEKSKLDLA
+450 STKEKAKLDMA

-466 QSIINSVVKPGEP
+466 QSIINSVLKPGEP
-479 RPTRCEEAYYEAQ
+479 RPKRCEEAYYEAQ

-503 ENGLQAIV
+503 ENGLEAVV

-523 GMKKKREKLE
+523 ALRQKRDKLE
-533 QYHGKQLDG
+533 KYHGKQLDG

-547 EKGKSCLCPEKEVN
+547 EVGKSCVCPEKQVN
-561 REKLGLTK
+561 RDKLGLTH
-569 YECVPVDVN
+569 YDCVPVEVN

-609 YYSFKTKIKLK
+609 YYAFKTKIKLK
-620 NQKFLLNKGKP
+620 NQKFVLNKNKP
-631 NQQEVNLQSGMAV
+631 NRVEVNLQSGMAV

-661 RFTGKVDT
+661 RFTGKLDT

>member
-1 MAMKSVILSEQA
+1 MKSIILSEQP
-13 VILEKPAIWSRLFL
+13 VILEKPAIWSHLFL

-33 TSSAVVWAYFASIE
+33 TTSGVVWAYFASVE

-68 ATGAVVRLHVE
+68 ATGAVVRVHVE
-79 NGDRVEKNQ
+79 NGDRVKKGQ
-88 PLLTFNPIAPSADL
+88 PLLTFNPVASSADL
-102 ASIKK
+102 TSIEK
-107 TKEALEKENQ
+107 TKEALEKENK
-117 FYEDVVSGK
+117 FYEDVVNGK
-126 IQGAAASNA
+126 VQGPI
-135 VPSNLQ
+135 PSSLQ

-157 QALIDELYLNRGAS
+157 QALIDELYLNRGTS

-178 QGLYVNYRSEYL
+178 QGLYVNYRSEFL
-190 SRAAAAQ
+190 SRVAAAQ
-197 GQVQELQKQ
+197 GQVQELDKQ
-206 QKQAEDAEKAA
+206 LKQAENAEKAA
-217 GVQMT
+217 GDQMT
-222 VAQQQLGFAQNQLNY
+222 VAQQQFGFAQNQLNY
-237 SQQQLESSKEQIKS
+237 SQQQLGSAQEQVKS
-251 SQAQKDLAQEQLAK
+251 SLAQKDLAQEQLTK
-265 SQQVLKSNQGILGR
+265 SQQVLKSNQAILGR

-285 QGAIAEL
+285 AGAIAEL
-292 QREKQEQD
+292 QKEKQEQD
-300 VFRGQGDVLKQQDQI
+300 VFRGQGEVLKQQDQI

-324 RKGEVNTRL
+324 RKGEINTRL
-333 GEMNTRRGEINAR
+333 GEINTRKGEINAR
-346 RGEIE
+346 QGDIQ
-351 KISSEIQRQQGEQ
+351 KITAEVERQQGEQ
-364 GRIQESINRAQEQ
+364 ARIQESISRAQEQ
-377 LKNTKDAWAKEL
+377 LKNTKDSWAKEL

-420 VNAQLEKAQQVRDT
+420 VNAQLEKAQQTRDT
-434 QILKAP
+434 QVLMAP

-450 SKKEKSKLDLA
+450 SKKENSKLDIA

-466 QSIINSVVKPGEP
+466 QSIINSVLKPGEP
-479 RPTRCEEAYYEAQ
+479 RPARCEEAYYEAQ

-503 ENGLQAIV
+503 ENGLEAVV

-523 GMKKKREKLE
+523 ALRQKRDKLE

-547 EKGKSCLCPEKEVN
+547 EKGKSCVCPEKEVN

-569 YECVPVDVN
+569 YQCVPVDVN
-578 VEAFPALEFGTAEG
+578 VEAFPAMEFGTAEG
-592 EVKEI
+592 EVIEI
-597 SSDAEPP
+597 SKDAEPP

-609 YYSFKTKIKLK
+609 YYAFKTKIKLK
-620 NQKFLLNKGKP
+620 NQKFVLNKDKP
-631 NQQEVNLQSGMAV
+631 TQQEVNLQSGMAV
-644 SSNINIG
+644 NSNINIG

-661 RFTGKVDT
+661 RFTGKLDT

>member
-1 MAMKSVILSEQA
+1 MKSIILSEQP
-13 VILEKPAIWSRLFL
+13 VILEKPAIWSHLFL

-33 TSSAVVWAYFASIE
+33 TTSGVVWAYFASVE

-68 ATGAVVRLHVE
+68 ATGAVVRVHVE
-79 NGDRVEKNQ
+79 NGDRVKKGQ
-88 PLLTFNPIAPSADL
+88 PLLTFNPVASSADL
-102 ASIKK
+102 TSIEK
-107 TKEALEKENQ
+107 TKEALEKENK
-117 FYEDVVSGK
+117 FYEDVVNGK
-126 IQGAAASNA
+126 VQGPI
-135 VPSNLQ
+135 PSILQ

-157 QALIDELYLNRGAS
+157 QALIDELYLNRGTS

-178 QGLYVNYRSEYL
+178 QGLYVNYRSEFL
-190 SRAAAAQ
+190 SRVAAAQ
-197 GQVQELQKQ
+197 GQVQELDKQ
-206 QKQAEDAEKAA
+206 LKQAENAEKAA
-217 GVQMT
+217 GDQMT
-222 VAQQQLGFAQNQLNY
+222 VAQQQFGFAQNQLNY
-237 SQQQLESSKEQIKS
+237 SQQQLGSAQEQVKS
-251 SQAQKDLAQEQLAK
+251 SLAQKDLAQEQLTK
-265 SQQVLKSNQGILGR
+265 SQQVLKSNQAILGR

-285 QGAIAEL
+285 AGAIAEL
-292 QREKQEQD
+292 QKEKQEQD
-300 VFRGQGDVLKQQDQI
+300 VFRGQGEVLKQQDQI

-324 RKGEVNTRL
+324 RKGEINTRL
-333 GEMNTRRGEINAR
+333 GEINTRKGEINAR
-346 RGEIE
+346 QGDIQ
-351 KISSEIQRQQGEQ
+351 KITAEVERQQGEQ
-364 GRIQESINRAQEQ
+364 ARIQESISRAQEQ
-377 LKNTKDAWAKEL
+377 LKNTKDSWAKEL

-420 VNAQLEKAQQVRDT
+420 VNAQLEKAQQTRDT
-434 QILKAP
+434 QVLMAP

-450 SKKEKSKLDLA
+450 SKKENSKLDIA

-466 QSIINSVVKPGEP
+466 QSIINSVLKPGEP
-479 RPTRCEEAYYEAQ
+479 RPARCEEAYYEAQ

-503 ENGLQAIV
+503 ENGLEAVV

-523 GMKKKREKLE
+523 ALRQKRDKLE

-547 EKGKSCLCPEKEVN
+547 EKGKSCVCPEKEVN

-569 YECVPVDVN
+569 YQCVPVDVN
-578 VEAFPALEFGTAEG
+578 VEAFPAMEFGTAEG
-592 EVKEI
+592 EVIEI
-597 SSDAEPP
+597 SKDAEPP

-609 YYSFKTKIKLK
+609 YYAFKTKIKLK
-620 NQKFLLNKGKP
+620 NQKFVLNKDKP
-631 NQQEVNLQSGMAV
+631 TQQEVNLQSGMAV
-644 SSNINIG
+644 NSNINIG

-661 RFTGKVDT
+661 RFTGKLDT

>member
-1 MAMKSVILSEQA
+1 MAMKSIMLSEQP
-13 VILEKPAIWSRLFL
+13 VILEKPAVWSRLFL
-27 WMIMLM
+27 WMIMLIA
-33 TSSAVVWAYFASIE
+33 SSAVIWAYFASIE

-68 ATGAVVRLHVE
+68 ATGAVVRVHVE

-88 PLLTFNPIAPSADL
+88 PLLTFNPVASSADFT
-102 ASIKK
+102 SIKK
-107 TKEALEKENQ
+107 TKEALEKENK
-117 FYEDVVSGK
+117 FYEDVVNGK
-126 IQGAAASNA
+126 IQGAI
-135 VPSNLQ
+135 PSNLE

-171 GNFDAAQ
+171 GNFDATQ
-178 QGLYVNYRSEYL
+178 QGLYVNYKSEFE
-190 SRAAAAQ
+190 SRVAAAQ
-197 GQVQELQKQ
+197 GQVQELEKQ
-206 QKQAEDAEKAA
+206 FQQAQDAEKAA
-217 GVQMT
+217 AAQMI
-222 VAQQQLGFAQNQLNY
+222 VAQQQFGFAQNQLNY
-237 SQQQLESSKEQIKS
+237 SQQQLASSQEQIKS
-251 SQAQKDLAQEQLAK
+251 AVAQKQLADEQLGK

-279 LGPLVE
+279 LTPLVE
-285 QGAIAEL
+285 AGAIAEL
-292 QREKQEQD
+292 QKERQEQD
-300 VFRGQGDVLKQQDQI
+300 VFRGQSEVLKQQDQI

-324 RKGEVNTRL
+324 RKGEINTRL
-333 GEMNTRRGEINAR
+333 GEINTRRGEINAR
-346 RGEIE
+346 QGDIQ
-351 KISSEIQRQQGEQ
+351 KITAEVQRQQGEQ
-364 GRIQESINRAQEQ
+364 GRIQESIKRAQEQ
-377 LKNTKDAWAKEL
+377 LKNTKDSWAKEL
-389 YTKIADNQKQIA
+389 YTKIAENQKQIA

-420 VNAQLEKAQQVRDT
+420 VNAQLEKAQENRNTQV
-434 QILKAP
+434 LKSP

-450 SKKEKSKLDLA
+450 STKEKAKLDMA

-466 QSIINSVVKPGEP
+466 QSIINSVVKPGQP
-479 RPTRCEEAYYEAQ
+479 RPARCEEAYYEAQ

-518 ALVLD
+518 ALILEAL
-523 GMKKKREKLE
+523 KQKRSKLE

-547 EKGKSCLCPEKEVN
+547 EKGKSCVCPEKEVN

-569 YECVPVDVN
+569 YQCVPVEVN
-578 VEAFPALEFGTAEG
+578 VEAFPAMEFGTAQG
-592 EVKEI
+592 EVIEI
-597 SSDAEPP
+597 SSDALAP

-609 YYSFKTKIKLK
+609 YYAFKTTIKLK
-620 NQKFLLNKGKP
+620 NQKFVLNKDKP
-631 NQQEVNLQSGMAV
+631 NQLEVNLQSGMSI

-661 RFTGKVDT
+661 RFTGKLDT
-669 FKTVK
+669 FKSVK

>member
-1 MAMKSVILSEQA
+1 MAMKSVILSEQP
-13 VILEKPAIWSRLFL
+13 VILEKPAIWSHLFL

-33 TSSAVVWAYFASIE
+33 TTSAVVWAYFASVE

-88 PLLTFNPIAPSADL
+88 PLLTFNPLAPSADL
-102 ASIKK
+102 TSIQK
-107 TKEALEKENQ
+107 TKEALEKENK

-126 IQGAAASNA
+126 IQGA
-135 VPSNLQ
+135 VPSNLE

-157 QALIDELYLNRGAS
+157 QALINELYLNQGPSR
-171 GNFDAAQ
+171 NFDPAQ
-178 QGLYVNYRSEYL
+178 QGLYDNYRSEFL
-190 SRAAAAQ
+190 SRVASAQ
-197 GQVQELQKQ
+197 GQVQELEKQ
-206 QKQAEDAEKAA
+206 QQQAEDAEKAA
-217 GVQMT
+217 RDQMT
-222 VAQQQLGFAQNQLNY
+222 VAEKQLVFAENQLNY
-237 SQQQLESSKEQIKS
+237 AKQQWASSEEQVKS
-251 SQAQKDLAQEQLAK
+251 ARAQKDLAQEQSAK
-265 SQQVLKSNQGILGR
+265 AEQVLKSNQNILDR
-279 LGPLVE
+279 LRPLVQE
-285 QGAIAEL
+285 GAIAEL
-292 QREKQEQD
+292 QKERQEQD
-300 VFRGQGDVLKQQDQI
+300 VLRGQSDVLKQQDQI
-315 KQREGEINS
+315 KQREGEINARQGEINT
-324 RKGEVNTRL
+324 RKGEINTR
-333 GEMNTRRGEINAR
+333 EGEINAR
-346 RGEIE
+346 QGEIK
-351 KISSEIQRQQGEQ
+351 KITADIQRQQGEQ
-364 GRIQESINRAQEQ
+364 DRIQESIKRAQEQ
-377 LKNTKDAWAKEL
+377 LKNTKEAWAKEL
-389 YTKIADNQKQIA
+389 YSKIAENQKQIA

-420 VNAQLEKAQQVRDT
+420 VNAQLEKAQQNRDT
-434 QILKAP
+434 QVMKAP

-450 SKKEKSKLDLA
+450 STKEKAELDMA

-466 QSIINSVVKPGEP
+466 QSIINTVLKPGEP
-479 RPTRCEEAYYEAQ
+479 RPQRCEEAYYEAQ

-503 ENGLQAIV
+503 ENGLEAVV

-523 GMKKKREKLE
+523 ALRQKREKLE
-533 QYHGKQLDG
+533 PYHGKQLDG
-542 EKIDC
+542 EKVDC
-547 EKGKSCLCPEKEVN
+547 EKGKSCVCPEKEIN

-569 YECVPVDVN
+569 YQCVPVEVN
-578 VEAFPALEFGTAEG
+578 VEAFPAMEFGTAEG

-609 YYSFKTKIKLK
+609 YYAFKTKIKLK

-631 NQQEVNLQSGMAV
+631 NEVAVNLQSGMSV

-661 RFTGKVDT
+661 RFTGKLDT

>member
-1 MAMKSVILSEQA
+1 MAMKSVILSEQP

-33 TSSAVVWAYFASIE
+33 TTSAVVWAYFASVE

-68 ATGAVVRLHVE
+68 AAGAVVRVLVE

-88 PLLTFNPIAPSADL
+88 PLLTFNPVASSADFTSL
-102 ASIKK
+102 KK
-107 TKEALEKENQ
+107 TKEALEKENK

-126 IQGAAASNA
+126 IQGPI
-135 VPSNLQ
+135 PSNLE

-147 QSLTAQNQVL
+147 QSLVAQNQVL
-157 QALIDELYLNRGAS
+157 KALIDELYLNRGAS
-171 GNFDAAQ
+171 GNFDATQ
-178 QGLYVNYRSEYL
+178 QGLYVNYKSEFE
-190 SRAAAAQ
+190 SRVAAAQ
-197 GQVQELQKQ
+197 GQVQELAKQ
-206 QKQAEDAEKAA
+206 LKQAQDAEKAA
-217 GVQMT
+217 RDQLI
-222 VAQQQLGFAQNQLNY
+222 VAEQQFGFAQNQLIY
-237 SQQQLESSKEQIKS
+237 SQKQLDSSKEQVKS
-251 SQAQKDLAQEQLAK
+251 AEAQKQLADEQLAK

-279 LGPLVE
+279 LVPLVE
-285 QGAIAEL
+285 AGAIAEL
-292 QREKQEQD
+292 QKEKQEQD
-300 VFRGQGDVLKQQDQI
+300 VFRGQSEVLKQQDQI
-315 KQREGEINS
+315 KQREGEITSRKGEINS
-324 RKGEVNTRL
+324 RKGEMNTRQ
-333 GEMNTRRGEINAR
+333 GEMNAR
-346 RGEIE
+346 QGDIQ
-351 KISSEIQRQQGEQ
+351 KITAEVQRQQGEQ
-364 GRIQESINRAQEQ
+364 ERINESIKRAQEQ

-389 YTKIADNQKQIA
+389 YSKIAENQKQIA

-410 KVENLKKLSE
+410 KVENLKKLSDI
-420 VNAQLEKAQQVRDT
+420 NGQLEKAQETRNNQV
-434 QILKAP
+434 LKSP

-450 SKKEKSKLDLA
+450 SKKENAKLDIA

-466 QSIINSVVKPGEP
+466 QSIIKSVIKPGEP

-523 GMKKKREKLE
+523 ALRQKRDKLE

-547 EKGKSCLCPEKEVN
+547 EKGKSCVCPEKEVN

-569 YECVPVDVN
+569 YQCVPVEVN
-578 VEAFPALEFGTAEG
+578 VEAFPAMEFGTAEG

-597 SSDAEPP
+597 SSDAEAP

-609 YYSFKTKIKLK
+609 YYAFKTKIKLK
-620 NQKFLLNKGKP
+620 NQKFVLNKDKP
-631 NQQEVNLQSGMAV
+631 NQVEVNLQSGMAV

-661 RFTGKVDT
+661 RFTGKLDT

>member
-1 MAMKSVILSEQA
+1 
-13 VILEKPAIWSRLFL
+13 
-27 WMIMLM
+27 MLM
-33 TSSAVVWAYFASIE
+33 TTSAVVWAYFASVE

-88 PLLTFNPIAPSADL
+88 PLLTFNPLAPSADL
-102 ASIKK
+102 TSIQK
-107 TKEALEKENQ
+107 TKEALEKENK

-126 IQGAAASNA
+126 IQGA
-135 VPSNLQ
+135 VPSNLE

-147 QSLTAQNQVL
+147 QNLTAQNQVL

-178 QGLYVNYRSEYL
+178 QGLYVNYRSEFL
-190 SRAAAAQ
+190 SRVAAAQ
-197 GQVQELQKQ
+197 GQVQELEKQ
-206 QKQAEDAEKAA
+206 QKQAKDAENAA
-217 GVQMT
+217 RDQMA
-222 VAQQQLGFAQNQLNY
+222 VAQQQLGFAENQLNY
-237 SQQQLESSKEQIKS
+237 AKQQLDSSKEQIKS
-251 SQAQKDLAQEQLAK
+251 AQAQKDLAQEQLAK
-265 SQQVLKSNQGILGR
+265 SQQVLKSNQNILGR
-279 LGPLVE
+279 LSPLVE
-285 QGAIAEL
+285 EGAIAEL
-292 QREKQEQD
+292 QKERQEQD
-300 VFRGQGDVLKQQDQI
+300 VFRGQSDVLKQLDQI

-324 RKGEVNTRL
+324 RKGEINTRL
-333 GEMNTRRGEINAR
+333 GEINTRRGEINAR
-346 RGEIE
+346 QGELQ
-351 KISSEIQRQQGEQ
+351 KITAEIQRQQGEQ
-364 GRIQESINRAQEQ
+364 ERIQESIDRAQEQ
-377 LKNTKDAWAKEL
+377 LTNTKDAWAREL
-389 YTKIADNQKQIA
+389 YTKIAENQKQIA

-420 VNAQLEKAQQVRDT
+420 VNAQLEKAQQNRDT
-434 QILKAP
+434 QVLKAP

-450 SKKEKSKLDLA
+450 STKEKAKLDMA

-479 RPTRCEEAYYEAQ
+479 RPQRCEEAYYEAQ

-503 ENGLQAIV
+503 ENGLEAVV

-523 GMKKKREKLE
+523 ALRQKREKLE
-533 QYHGKQLDG
+533 PYHGKQLDG
-542 EKIDC
+542 EKVDC
-547 EKGKSCLCPEKEVN
+547 EKGKSCVCPEKEIN

-569 YECVPVDVN
+569 YQCVPVEVN
-578 VEAFPALEFGTAEG
+578 VEAFPAMEFGTAEG

-609 YYSFKTKIKLK
+609 YYAFKTKIKLK
-620 NQKFLLNKGKP
+620 NQRFVLNKGKA
-631 NQQEVNLQSGMAV
+631 NEVEVGLQSGMSV

-661 RFTGKVDT
+661 RFTGKLDT

>member
-27 WMIMLM
+27 WMIMLI

-68 ATGAVVRLHVE
+68 ATGAVVRVHVE

-88 PLLTFNPIAPSADL
+88 PLLTFNPVASSADFT
-102 ASIKK
+102 SIKK
-107 TKEALEKENQ
+107 TKEALEKENK
-117 FYEDVVSGK
+117 FYEDVVNGK
-126 IQGAAASNA
+126 IQGSI
-135 VPSNLQ
+135 PSNLE

-147 QSLTAQNQVL
+147 QSLTGQNQVL

-171 GNFDAAQ
+171 GNFDGAQ
-178 QGLYVNYRSEYL
+178 QGLYVNYKSEFE
-190 SRAAAAQ
+190 SRVAAAQ
-197 GQVQELQKQ
+197 GQVQELEKQ
-206 QKQAEDAEKAA
+206 FQQAQDAEKAA
-217 GVQMT
+217 GTQMI
-222 VAQQQLGFAQNQLNY
+222 VAQQQFGFAQNQLNY
-237 SQQQLESSKEQIKS
+237 SQQQLSS
-251 SQAQKDLAQEQLAK
+251 SQEQVKSAVAQKQLADEQLGK

-279 LGPLVE
+279 LGPLE
-285 QGAIAEL
+285 KDGAIAKL
-292 QREKQEQD
+292 QVERQEQD
-300 VFRGQGDVLKQQDQI
+300 VFRGQSEVLKQQDQI

-324 RKGEVNTRL
+324 RKGEINTRL
-333 GEMNTRRGEINAR
+333 GEINTRRGEINAR
-346 RGEIE
+346 QGDIQ
-351 KISSEIQRQQGEQ
+351 KITAEVQRQQGEQ
-364 GRIQESINRAQEQ
+364 ARIQESIKRAQEQ
-377 LKNTKDAWAKEL
+377 LKNTKDSWGKEL
-389 YTKIADNQKQIA
+389 YTKIAENQKQIA

-420 VNAQLEKAQQVRDT
+420 INGQLAKAEQTRDT
-434 QILKAP
+434 QVLKSP

-450 SKKEKSKLDLA
+450 SKKENAKLDIA

-466 QSIINSVVKPGEP
+466 QSVIKSVVKPGEP
-479 RPTRCEEAYYEAQ
+479 RPQRCEEAYYEAQ

-503 ENGLQAIV
+503 DNGLQAVV

-523 GMKKKREKLE
+523 ALRQKRDKLE
-533 QYHGKQLDG
+533 KYHGKQLDG

-547 EKGKSCLCPEKEVN
+547 EIGKSCVCPEKEVN

-569 YECVPVDVN
+569 YQCVPVEVN
-578 VEAFPALEFGTAEG
+578 VEAFPAMEFGTAEG

-597 SSDAEPP
+597 SSDAIAP

-609 YYSFKTKIKLK
+609 YYAFKTTIKLK
-620 NQKFLLNKGKP
+620 NQKFVLNKGKP
-631 NQQEVNLQSGMAV
+631 NQVEVNLQSGMGV

-661 RFTGKVDT
+661 RFTGKMDT
-669 FKTVK
+669 FKSVK

>member
-1 MAMKSVILSEQA
+1 MKSLILSEQP
-13 VILEKPAIWSRLFL
+13 VILEKPAIWSHLFL

-33 TSSAVVWAYFASIE
+33 TTSAVVWAYFARVE

-88 PLLTFNPIAPSADL
+88 PLLTFNPLAPSADL
-102 ASIKK
+102 TSIQK
-107 TKEALEKENQ
+107 TKEALEKENK
-117 FYEDVVSGK
+117 FYEDVVNGK
-126 IQGAAASNA
+126 IQGA
-135 VPSNLQ
+135 VPSNLEA
-141 STIKDR
+141 TIKDR

-157 QALIDELYLNRGAS
+157 QVLIDELYLNRGAS
-171 GNFDAAQ
+171 GNFDPAQ
-178 QGLYVNYRSEYL
+178 QGLYANYKDEFT
-190 SRAAAAQ
+190 SRVATAEA
-197 GQVQELQKQ
+197 QVQEFKKQ
-206 QKQAEDAEKAA
+206 QKQAEDAENAA
-217 GVQMT
+217 RDQMV
-222 VAQQQLGFAQNQLNY
+222 VAQQQLGFAQNKLNY
-237 SQQQLESSKEQIKS
+237 AQQQLSS
-251 SQAQKDLAQEQLAK
+251 SQEQVKSALAQKDLAQEQLTK
-265 SQQVLKSNQGILGR
+265 SQQVLKSNQNILGR

-285 QGAIAEL
+285 EGAIAEL
-292 QREKQEQD
+292 QKERQEQD
-300 VFRGQGDVLKQQDQI
+300 VFKGQSDVLKQLDQI
-315 KQREGEINS
+315 KQREGEINA
-324 RKGEVNTRL
+324 RQGEINTRR
-333 GEMNTRRGEINAR
+333 GDINTSRGEINAR
-346 RGEIE
+346 QGEIQ
-351 KISSEIQRQQGEQ
+351 KITADIQRQQGEQ
-364 GRIQESINRAQEQ
+364 DRIQESINRAQEQ
-377 LKNTKDAWAKEL
+377 LKNTKDSWAKEL
-389 YTKIADNQKQIA
+389 YSKIAENQKLIA
-401 SSDSQLSRF
+401 TSDSQLSRF

-420 VNAQLEKAQQVRDT
+420 VNAQLEKAQQNRDT

-450 SKKEKSKLDLA
+450 SKKEEAKLDMA

-479 RPTRCEEAYYEAQ
+479 RPQRCEEAYYEAQ

-503 ENGLQAIV
+503 ENGLEAVV

-523 GMKKKREKLE
+523 ALRQKREKLE
-533 QYHGKQLDG
+533 PYHGKQLDG

-547 EKGKSCLCPEKEVN
+547 EKGKSCVCPEKEVN
-561 REKLGLTK
+561 REKVGLTK
-569 YECVPVDVN
+569 YQCVPVDVN

-609 YYSFKTKIKLK
+609 YYAFKTKIKLK
-620 NQKFLLNKGKP
+620 NQKFVLNKGKA
-631 NQQEVNLQSGMAV
+631 NEVEVNLQSGMSV
-644 SSNINIG
+644 NSNINIG

>member
-1 MAMKSVILSEQA
+1 MAMKSIILSEQP

-33 TSSAVVWAYFASIE
+33 TTSAVVWAYFASIE

-68 ATGAVVRLHVE
+68 ATGAVVRVHVE

-88 PLLTFNPIAPSADL
+88 PLLTFNPVASSADFT
-102 ASIKK
+102 SIKK
-107 TKEALEKENQ
+107 TKEALEKENK
-117 FYEDVVSGK
+117 FYEDVVSGR
-126 IQGAAASNA
+126 IQGPI
-135 VPSNLQ
+135 PSNLE

-147 QSLTAQNQVL
+147 QSLTAQNKVL
-157 QALIDELYLNRGAS
+157 QALIDELYLNRGPS
-171 GNFDAAQ
+171 GNFDDDQ
-178 QGLYVNYRSEYL
+178 KGLYVNYKSEFE
-190 SRAAAAQ
+190 SRVAAAQ
-197 GQVQELQKQ
+197 GQVQELEKQ
-206 QKQAEDAEKAA
+206 LNQAQDAEKAA
-217 GVQMT
+217 AAQMT
-222 VAQQQLGFAQNQLNY
+222 VAQQQFVFAQNQLVY
-237 SQQQLESSKEQIKS
+237 SQRQLDSSQEQIKS
-251 SQAQKDLAQEQLAK
+251 AVAQKQLADEQLGK

-279 LGPLVE
+279 LGPLE
-285 QGAIAEL
+285 KDGAIAKL
-292 QREKQEQD
+292 QVERQEQD
-300 VFRGQGDVLKQQDQI
+300 VFRGQSEVLKQQDQI

-324 RKGEVNTRL
+324 RKGEINSRK
-333 GEMNTRRGEINAR
+333 GEMNTRQGEMNAR
-346 RGEIE
+346 QGDIQ
-351 KISSEIQRQQGEQ
+351 KITAEIQRQQGEQ
-364 GRIQESINRAQEQ
+364 GRIDESIKRAQEQ
-377 LKNTKDAWAKEL
+377 LKNTKDAWGKEL
-389 YTKIADNQKQIA
+389 YSKIAENQKQIA

-420 VNAQLEKAQQVRDT
+420 INGQLAKAEQTRDT
-434 QILKAP
+434 QVLKSP

-450 SKKEKSKLDLA
+450 STKENAKLDIA

-466 QSIINSVVKPGEP
+466 QSLIKSVLKPGEP
-479 RPTRCEEAYYEAQ
+479 RPARCEEAYYEAQ

-503 ENGLQAIV
+503 ENGLEAIV

-523 GMKKKREKLE
+523 ALRQKRDKLE
-533 QYHGKQLDG
+533 KYHGKQLDG

-547 EKGKSCLCPEKEVN
+547 EVGKSCVCPEKEVN

-569 YECVPVDVN
+569 YQCVPVEVN
-578 VEAFPALEFGTAEG
+578 VEAFPAMEFGTAEG

-597 SSDAEPP
+597 SSDAIAP

-609 YYSFKTKIKLK
+609 YYAFKTKIKLK
-620 NQKFLLNKGKP
+620 NQKFVLNKGKP
-631 NQQEVNLQSGMAV
+631 NQVEVNLQSGMGI

-651 KRTVLQMFIN
+651 KRTVLQMFVN
-661 RFTGKVDT
+661 RFTGKMDT
-669 FKTVK
+669 FKSVK

>member
-1 MAMKSVILSEQA
+1 
-13 VILEKPAIWSRLFL
+13 
-27 WMIMLM
+27 MLM
-33 TSSAVVWAYFASIE
+33 TTSAVVWAYFASVE

-68 ATGAVVRLHVE
+68 ATGAVVRVHVE

-88 PLLTFNPIAPSADL
+88 PLLTFNPVASTADL
-102 ASIKK
+102 TSIKK
-107 TKEALEKENQ
+107 TKEALEKENK
-117 FYEDVVSGK
+117 FYEDVVNGRV
-126 IQGAAASNA
+126 QGPI
-135 VPSNLQ
+135 PSSLE

-147 QSLTAQNQVL
+147 QSLAAQNQVL

-178 QGLYVNYRSEYL
+178 QGLYVNYKSEFE
-190 SRAAAAQ
+190 SRLAAAQ
-197 GQVQELQKQ
+197 GQVQELEKQ
-206 QKQAEDAEKAA
+206 LKQAQDAERAA
-217 GVQMT
+217 GNQMT

-237 SQQQLESSKEQIKS
+237 SQQQLESSKEQVKS
-251 SQAQKDLAQEQLAK
+251 ALAQKELAQDQLVK
-265 SQQVLKSNQGILGR
+265 SQQVLKSNQAILGR
-279 LGPLVE
+279 LAPLVE

-300 VFRGQGDVLKQQDQI
+300 VFRGQGEVLKQQDQI
-315 KQREGEINS
+315 KQREGEINA
-324 RKGEVNTRL
+324 RMGEINTRR
-333 GEMNTRRGEINAR
+333 GELNTRRGEINAR
-346 RGEIE
+346 EGDIQ
-351 KISSEIQRQQGEQ
+351 KITAEVQRQQGEQ
-364 GRIQESINRAQEQ
+364 ARIEESIKRAQEQ
-377 LKNTKDAWAKEL
+377 LKNTRDSWAKEL
-389 YTKIADNQKQIA
+389 YTKIAENQKQIA

-420 VNAQLEKAQQVRDT
+420 VNGQLEKAQENRNTQVMRS
-434 QILKAP
+434 P

-450 SKKEKSKLDLA
+450 STKEKAKLDMA

-466 QSIINSVVKPGEP
+466 QSIINSVLKPGEP
-479 RPTRCEEAYYEAQ
+479 LPKRCEEAYYEAQ

-503 ENGLQAIV
+503 ENGLEAVV

-523 GMKKKREKLE
+523 ALRQKRDKLE
-533 QYHGKQLDG
+533 KYHGKQLDG

-547 EKGKSCLCPEKEVN
+547 EVGKSCVCPEKPVN
-561 REKLGLTK
+561 REKLGLTH
-569 YECVPVDVN
+569 YDCVPVEVN
-578 VEAFPALEFGTAEG
+578 VEAFPAMEFGTAEG

-609 YYSFKTKIKLK
+609 YYAFKTKIKLK
-620 NQKFLLNKGKP
+620 NQKFVLNKNKP
-631 NQQEVNLQSGMAV
+631 NQVEVNLQSGMAV

-661 RFTGKVDT
+661 RFTGKLDT